1 MNQMRKILLMLALVV
16 VLLSPASQAATA
28 DAPDE
33 QEFTLQW
40 SIDYGEVM
48 VSTKPITSDESIYL
62 RTSSS
67 NLARGTPAVYSLD
80 FEGTEN
86 WRIENPNSLS
96 HDMSPLHFVEAG
108 SGSCGNWPAMILVGW
123 SDGLFQAV
131 DAKTGDI
138 TWEYQTEFVGFGIT
152 GSMLVEGDA
161 VIIPTRTGLDR
172 VCLNGDIQFS
182 QDTGIG
188 WRNGVSFA
196 GQSYWVGDESGN
208 LWSVTSEASTSYFI
222 GEGKIRHAP
231 VPLPDNSLLIHLQT
245 RDGSTIYQFDQAL
258 YTVEAIIESGPAPG
272 MPIIIGD
279 YVITTDSHQVTS
291 LICQP
296 QCAVVDAEE
305 FKSNGEISMVFENI
319 VLPRNTVEGGYG
331 KFQLLND
338 GELVSNGLD
347 NYTDD
352 WYGTAGVASWTNNQQ
367 KFMLLVND
375 NANLKLFSTNFV
387 AVQEV
392 NAETDWATI
401 LTMLSALV
409 LISTTAINL
418 LRERF
423 QSAFKYFILFCT
435 ILLYF
440 TFSDVVQTWS
450 DFISEEGESS
460 DVWDDSWPD
469 DWLGTQV
476 VIFEFKDSTII
487 SGGHINFENVLQLTE
502 AAAVDQGLEME
513 ITDTSLGKYVVS
525 INGITGEGWEY
536 TVNGQPGTVS
546 AEYSV
551 IRSDSIVAWKQL

>member
-1 MNQMRKILLMLALVV
+1 MRKILLILALVV
-16 VLLSPASQAATA
+16 ILLSPASQAATA
-28 DAPDE
+28 DTPDG

-48 VSTKPITSDESIYL
+48 VSTKPIISDEAIYL

-67 NLARGTPAVYSLD
+67 NLASGTPAVYSLD
-80 FEGTEN
+80 FEGAEN
-86 WRIENPNSLS
+86 WRIENPNSLR

-152 GSMLVEGDA
+152 GSMLVEGDT

-188 WRNGVSFA
+188 WRNGFSFA
-196 GQSYWVGDESGN
+196 GHSYWVGDENGN

-245 RDGSTIYQFDQAL
+245 RDGSTIYQFDQVL
-258 YTVEAIIESGPAPG
+258 NTVEAIIESGPAPG
-272 MPIIIGD
+272 MPIIVGG

-319 VLPRNTVEGGYG
+319 VLPRNTAEGGYG
-331 KFQLLND
+331 KFQLSSD

-352 WYGTAGVASWTNNQQ
+352 WYGTAGVASWTNNEQ

-392 NAETDWATI
+392 NGETDWATI

-476 VIFEFKDSTII
+476 VIFEFKDSTIV

-546 AEYSV
+546 AEYSATK
-551 IRSDSIVAWKQL
+551 SDSIVAWKQL